1 MKKCL
6 KFFCIILWAFIFVS
20 CSWFNNAPMQ
30 PLPLFPQLNTFTITG
45 NLTTN
50 GAMPENFAQVINS
63 RTALAPAPS
72 GQTILYKV
80 LLLAH
85 ESDETPIAG
94 ATSEVA
100 DDASSYVIKYTG
112 TSTTAARYWLRAV
125 AYYMD
130 GTNEI
135 DVLVSP
141 DTQLE
146 TAVDLKGGVFTK
158 DLEMRPATTG
168 YGSASLTITLASA
181 TMCDSVTISDTTHFQ
196 VAKSGTAV
204 TITHK
209 AAAVDNPKV
218 ACGSYPVTVNFYKT
232 TDSYTTLVYQFDDV
246 INIFNNLT
254 TTVWVDNGNSP
265 HLTTSGGNT
274 TCNITDAMLTSFAS
288 TNFYVTKGWTGAKNG
303 TFAEPFD
310 SLAYAINYINTIG
323 NSTTTYTI
331 HVKENNDVEYGG
343 SATININKKIKIEV
357 YKAVPGKKDGI
368 YTLSGNNSVSLLT
381 ISANGELTLE
391 SDGVSSG
398 TGYPDGA
405 THGLML
411 KSNYLT
417 TFCLLS
423 VSGKLVMHGG
433 LVTGRRTGGM
443 VNLQNSSSAIFEMYG
458 GAVTENTKGP
468 GICFENATNGILKIA
483 KKTCIY
489 GNTDTSSNPK
499 NVVLPSGKTI
509 QVVGPLEEG
518 ALIGV
523 TTANPPTATEPVQI
537 TTGYGYQTGGY
548 NAGQLPGKYFRGD
561 VYGVTEDG
569 DPTSGEAVLKLS
581 HGTLTTKIRDDI
593 TIDIDHTNASNNA
606 ADRKFTFTVT
616 KDKGAVAPATS
627 TDLTSAEGIS
637 YSYKLMDHADTVVN
651 PATPATPYYTP
662 SANTLTFNTNLPA
675 GRFVIA
681 VEVTWQGNK
690 YQATFDVGY
699 VKVDVPS
706 GCVAVMGRIWNSST
720 TLCAGDTLR
729 ESKLF
734 IANRNLTIPNIIAS
748 DHEVTQTE
756 WEQYMTYD
764 PANTNVVA
772 QSGAD
777 KDVYPVYYIDWYG
790 MIVYCNLRTLG
801 DSTFGSTRA
810 ERLTH
815 CAYSL
820 NGSKDP
826 ESWLNSVISGTRIYK
841 IGEKYYYKCYRSET
855 RDDVEN
861 EVLSPKSSGSGI
873 QLDLNADG
881 WRLPT
886 AVEWEYLA
894 RDGTLIPETQT
905 IYAGSN
911 SADEVYNSERPH
923 EIRTLKPN
931 ALKIYDLSGNVEE
944 WLWDRTND
952 SPEIQTT
959 TPITG
964 KSYAVHDNGKKR
976 CIGRPGDPINLYL
989 PSFVNRGY
997 KWTQGFRVVRTVIQ

>member
-1 MKKCL
+1 MRKCFL
-6 KFFCIILWAFIFVS
+6 LLLSIFSFYLAS
-20 CSWFNNAPMQ
+20 CSWFNNDS
-30 PLPLFPQLNTFTITG
+30 PLPPSFTVTG
-45 NLTTN
+45 NLSTN
-50 GAMPENFAQVINS
+50 GAMPENFAQSLNS
-63 RTALAPAPS
+63 RTALAPAPE
-72 GQTILYKV
+72 GQTIQYKV
-80 LLLAH
+80 LLLA
-85 ESDETPIAG
+85 EQGD
-94 ATSEVA
+94 ATSIPGAASTVA
-100 DDASSYVIKYTG
+100 EDPVTHELSYSITYTG
-112 TSTTAARYWLRAV
+112 TSTTAVRYWLRAV
-125 AYYMD
+125 AYYMN
-130 GTNEI
+130 GPTEV

-146 TAVDLKGGVFTK
+146 TAVNLKGGAFIK
-158 DLEMRPATTG
+158 DLELRPATSG
-168 YGSASLTITLASA
+168 YGEVSLAIALEAATL
-181 TMCDSVTISDTTHFQ
+181 CDSVAISDNTHFNIS
-196 VAKSGTAV
+196 KSGTSV

-209 AAAVDNPKV
+209 PYSTENTKV
-218 ACGSYPVTVNFYKT
+218 ASGSYPVTVSFYKSQSINSVAT
-232 TDSYTTLVYQFDDV
+232 NILVYQFEDV
-246 INIFNNLT
+246 INVFNNLT
-254 TTVWVDNGNSP
+254 TNKWVDNGNSP
-265 HLTTSGGNT
+265 HFTTTGGST
-274 TCNITDAMLTSFAS
+274 VCSITSAMLADFNT
-288 TNFYVTKGWTGAKNG
+288 TNFYVETGAVSGSG
-303 TFAEPFD
+303 TYINPFN
-310 SLAYAINYINTIG
+310 SLAYAIQYINVIG
-323 NSTTTYTI
+323 DSDTTYTI
-331 HVKENNDVEYGG
+331 HLKGNEEVFASSLAV
-343 SATININKKIKIEV
+343 TKKIALEA
-357 YKAVPGKKDGI
+357 YSTVPGAKDG
-368 YTLSGNNSVSLLT
+368 GFT
-381 ISANGELTLE
+381 ISMTSGTAFIINSNGYLSFKSNKQAL
-391 SDGVSSG
+391 G
-398 TGYPDGA
+398 TGYPTGA
-405 THGLML
+405 TKGIIISGADIGVQISDGKFEMEGGYITCSNSGVWISAPATG
-411 KSNYLT
+411 KS
-417 TFCLLS
+417 C
-423 VSGKLVMHGG
+423 
-433 LVTGRRTGGM
+433 
-443 VNLQNSSSAIFEMYG
+443 IFEMSG
-458 GAVTENTKGP
+458 GYISGTSGDSSSGGVRVLAGADFKIQGKPVITGGDKGVYLVA
-468 GICFENATNGILKIA
+468 GQ
-483 KKTCIY
+483 
-489 GNTDTSSNPK
+489 
-499 NVVLPSGKTI
+499 TI
-509 QVVGPLEEG
+509 KVVGSLATG

-523 TTANPPTATEPVQI
+523 TTSTPPTATENVTI
-537 TTGYGYQTGGY
+537 TSHYGYQTGGY
-548 NAGQLPGKYFRGD
+548 NAGVLPGKYFRGD
-561 VYGVTEDG
+561 VHGVTEDG

-581 HGTLTTKIRDDI
+581 GGNISTKVRDDI

-616 KDKGAVAPATS
+616 KDKEAVAPATS

-637 YSYKLMDHADTVVN
+637 YSYMLKDHADVVSN
-651 PATPATPYYTP
+651 SPTAYYNT
-662 SANTLTFNTNLPA
+662 SANTLTLNTNLPQ
-675 GRFVIA
+675 GNYKLE
-681 VEVTWQGNK
+681 VEVTWDGNK
-690 YQATFDVGY
+690 YQAAFDVGY
-699 VKVDVPS
+699 VKTDVPS
-706 GCVAVMGRIWNSST
+706 GCVAVLGSTWNSST

-764 PANTNVVA
+764 PVNTNVVA

-790 MIVYCNLRTLG
+790 MIVYCNLITLG

-826 ESWLNSVISGTRIYK
+826 ETWLNSVISGTRIYK
-841 IGEKYYYKCYRSET
+841 IGEKYYYKCYKSET

-894 RDGTLIPETQT
+894 RDGNLIPETQT

-964 KSYAVHDNGKKR
+964 KSYAGSDNGKKR
-976 CIGRPGDPINLYL
+976 CIGRPGDPINRYL

-997 KWTQGFRVVRTVIQ
+997 KWTQGFRVVRTVK